1 VLPVDIRISSLLQDV
16 PLAEMAPAAKAA
28 RVAIAEVVNFIL
40 MFKKM

>member
-1 VLPVDIRISSLLQDV
+1 
-16 PLAEMAPAAKAA
+16 MAPAAKAA